1 MHHQSTGY
9 ERLHD
14 PALNKSTAFTRAER
28 ERYGLCGLLPAAV
41 STQQGQVRR
50 VLANM
55 RRKESD
61 IERYIFLTA
70 LQERNERLFFRML
83 IDNIDELMPLVYTPT
98 VGQACRE
105 FAHIFRHTRG
115 FYVTADD
122 RGRIRENLR
131 HWPHDDVRVIVVTDG
146 ERILGLGD
154 LGANGMGI
162 PIGKLSLYS
171 GLGGIDPAACLPVM
185 FDAGTENESLRGD
198 PMYLGVPEPRLRGDA
213 YDHLMDEF
221 VEAVT
226 GAYPKALIQFEDFQT
241 ANAYRLLH
249 RYRGRV
255 FCFND
260 DIQGTAAVALAGV
273 MAAGRVVGKP
283 FRDMRILFLG
293 AGSAATGIGDLMVQ
307 AFVREGLPQADAR
320 ERVWFV
326 DGTGLVVRSRK
337 DLAEHKRPYA
347 HDYAPLDFAGALG
360 ALRPD
365 VLIGA
370 TGQPGTFTEA
380 AIRAMAAFN
389 EQPIIFALSN
399 PTSRSECTAAQAHEW
414 SGGRAVFAAGSP
426 FPPIA
431 LEDGRTRR
439 IGQANNAYVFP
450 GLGLG
455 ATVCEC
461 SAVTDGMFLAAAD
474 ALAGQVDAADRAEG
488 VVYPPLRRIRDVS
501 LAIATAVAQC
511 AYDEGVARL
520 LRPAALQEQLTAAMY
535 DPTY

>member
-1 MHHQSTGY
+1 
-9 ERLHD
+9 
-14 PALNKSTAFTRAER
+14 
-28 ERYGLCGLLPAAV
+28 
-41 STQQGQVRR
+41 
-50 VLANM
+50 M

-70 LQERNERLFFRML
+70 LQERNEHLFFRTL
-83 IDNIDELMPLVYTPT
+83 LDNIDEVMPLVYTPT

-115 FYVTADD
+115 FYVTPDD

-131 HWPHDDVRVIVVTDG
+131 NWPGDDVRVVVVTDG

-162 PIGKLSLYS
+162 PIGKLSLYT

-185 FDAGTENESLRGD
+185 FDVGTEHQALRDD
-198 PMYLGVPEPRLRGDA
+198 PMYLGVPEPRLRGAA
-213 YDHLMDEF
+213 YDELMDEF
-221 VEAVT
+221 VEAV
-226 GAYPKALIQFEDFQT
+226 GDAYPKALIQFEDFQT

-260 DIQGTAAVALAGV
+260 DIQGTAAVAQAGV
-273 MAAGRVVGKP
+273 RAAARVAAKA
-283 FRDMRILFLG
+283 FRGLRILFLG

-307 AFVREGLPQADAR
+307 AFVREGLGEAEAR

-326 DGTGLVVRSRK
+326 DGTGLVVRSRA
-337 DLAEHKRPYA
+337 DLAEHKRPFA
-347 HDYAPLDFAGALG
+347 HDHAPLDLLGALE

-380 AIRAMAAFN
+380 AVRAMASFN
-389 EQPIIFALSN
+389 ERPIIFAMSN
-399 PTSRSECTAAQAHEW
+399 PTSRAECTAAEAHAW
-414 SGGRAVFAAGSP
+414 TDGRAVFAGGSP
-426 FPPIA
+426 FPPVA
-431 LEDGRTRR
+431 LAGGRTRR
-439 IGQANNAYVFP
+439 IGQANNAYIFP
-450 GLGLG
+450 GIGLG
-455 ATVCEC
+455 AVACEC

-474 ALAGQVDAADRAEG
+474 ALARQVGETDLAEG
-488 VVYPPLRRIRDVS
+488 VVYPPLPRIREVS
-501 LAIATAVAQC
+501 LAIATAVAGA
-511 AYDEGVARL
+511 AYAEGVARL
-520 LRPAALQEQLTAAMY
+520 PRPASLREYLAGEMY
-535 DPTY
+535 EPRY